1 MALLSM
7 QSILTQAQDISNDNI
22 PVSLPKTKNSFIEKR
37 KEPSGFRIRGIKGW
51 SWTPEQYLEEIPVLA
66 KYHMNFLMNCYL
78 SMFSQ
83 PFTVDS
89 SVKMNNEWWLPI
101 PGAKKRAYERVFKEC
116 RKYGITFC
124 FALNPQ
130 LASTR
135 PLDPESVKDFEN
147 IWEKYSWAQGNGVRW
162 FCVSLDDIS
171 GVKIDGINQARFVN
185 KLLFSL
191 RKKDPEAQMIFCPTY
206 YAGNGTSPK
215 QRDYLEELAQQLDS
229 SVYVFWTGPQ
239 IVPATVTLA
248 DAETFKGIVK
258 HKVILWENYPV
269 NDGNAALH
277 LAPITG
283 RDKDLYKVIDGYMS
297 NPFFAENEIN
307 RIPLFTMADYAYN
320 PEDYDPRKSIGQAII
335 HQTDNKAQ
343 QLMLLKLVQLF
354 SSEIGPSASNT
365 VVDRF
370 RRITA
375 SPYSRYLADLYVV
388 YLQKVQRNLKNKFPA
403 KYNAAK
409 QTLAET
415 IRQVE
420 KDYRDKYGTAFTA
433 TPKE

>member
-1 MALLSM
+1 MKRDLIILLTFVMALLSM

-147 IWEKYSWAQGNGVRW
+147 IWEKYSWAQG
-162 FCVSLDDIS
+162 
-171 GVKIDGINQARFVN
+171 
-185 KLLFSL
+185 
-191 RKKDPEAQMIFCPTY
+191 
-206 YAGNGTSPK
+206 
-215 QRDYLEELAQQLDS
+215 
-229 SVYVFWTGPQ
+229 
-239 IVPATVTLA
+239 
-248 DAETFKGIVK
+248 
-258 HKVILWENYPV
+258 
-269 NDGNAALH
+269 
-277 LAPITG
+277 
-283 RDKDLYKVIDGYMS
+283 
-297 NPFFAENEIN
+297 
-307 RIPLFTMADYAYN
+307 
-320 PEDYDPRKSIGQAII
+320 
-335 HQTDNKAQ
+335 
-343 QLMLLKLVQLF
+343 
-354 SSEIGPSASNT
+354 
-365 VVDRF
+365 
-370 RRITA
+370 
-375 SPYSRYLADLYVV
+375 
-388 YLQKVQRNLKNKFPA
+388 
-403 KYNAAK
+403 
-409 QTLAET
+409 
-415 IRQVE
+415 
-420 KDYRDKYGTAFTA
+420 TAFTA